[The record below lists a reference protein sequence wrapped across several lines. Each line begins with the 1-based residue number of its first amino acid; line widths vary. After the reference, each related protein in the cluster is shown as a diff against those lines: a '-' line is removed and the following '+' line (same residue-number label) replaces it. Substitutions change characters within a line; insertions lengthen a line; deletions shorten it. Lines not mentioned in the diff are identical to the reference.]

1 MIVKKVAI
9 ITGAS
14 RGIGK
19 EIAIGLSKAGYK
31 VIVNYCN
38 RKDLA
43 EKVVEEI
50 SSNGGEGFPVKA
62 DVSKINEVKELI
74 STTLD
79 KYNRIDVLVNN
90 AGIYK
95 DSTIVKMDNKT
106 WNDVINVNLTG
117 TFNCTKE
124 ALKHMIKRKEGRIV
138 NISSVVGQIGI
149 FGTSNYSASKAGLF
163 GLTKAVSKEVATKG
177 ITVNSLCLG
186 YFETGML
193 KQLPKNI
200 QKDILNQIPMKRFGS
215 LPEVVD
221 VLAFLCS
228 PSAGYITGQIIHING
243 GYYM

>member
-1 MIVKKVAI
+1 
-9 ITGAS
+9 
-14 RGIGK
+14 
-19 EIAIGLSKAGYK
+19 
-31 VIVNYCN
+31 
-38 RKDLA
+38 
-43 EKVVEEI
+43 
-50 SSNGGEGFPVKA
+50 
-62 DVSKINEVKELI
+62 
-74 STTLD
+74 
-79 KYNRIDVLVNN
+79 
-90 AGIYK
+90 
-95 DSTIVKMDNKT
+95 
-106 WNDVINVNLTG
+106 
-117 TFNCTKE
+117 
-124 ALKHMIKRKEGRIV
+124 MIKRKEGRIV